1 MQLSISAHL
10 ELQLPDETDIL
21 LQIEAAHLPEQAVL
35 NGNLAMSQTDYFAR
49 VPGQDAIGERVWFR
63 SSGQFLIDYHAKV
76 AINRLV
82 LPIERLRAL
91 PPHKLPGE
99 TIPYLMDSAYC
110 PADRLRFHVD
120 AEFGSLEGGARIA
133 AMRDWIN
140 QKFTYAPASSDA
152 TTTALDSFVER
163 RGVCRDYAH
172 VLITFARAAT
182 IPARYASVY
191 APSVCPQDFHAAAE
205 VFLADEGG
213 EGGTWHL
220 VDATG
225 MAQAEEMAKI
235 AIGRD
240 AADASFIMNFG
251 EIELVEK
258 ILTVTAI

>member
-1 MQLSISAHL
+1 MQLSISTHL
-10 ELQLPDETDIL
+10 VLQLPAETDIL
-21 LQIEAAHLPEQAVL
+21 LQIEAAHMPEQAVL
-35 NGNLAMSQTDYFAR
+35 SGNLAMSPSNYFAR
-49 VPGQDAIGERVWFR
+49 VPGQDAIGERIWFR
-63 SSGQFLIDYHAKV
+63 SRGQFLIDYHAKV
-76 AINRLV
+76 AINRIV

-99 TIPYLMDSAYC
+99 TIQYLMDSAYC
-110 PADRLRFHVD
+110 PADRFRFHVD
-120 AEFGSLEGGARIA
+120 AEFGSLEGGARIT

-140 QKFTYAPASSDA
+140 QNFTYAPASSDA

-191 APSVCPQDFHAAAE
+191 APGISPQDFHAVAE
-205 VFLADEGG
+205 VFLADESG

-235 AIGRD
+235 SIGRD
-240 AADASFIMNFG
+240 AADASFIMNYG

-258 ILTVTAI
+258 IITVTAS